1 MRKKRLNMTFGY
13 WLTIA
18 KYSGFQLEA
27 FSRPAVVGGVF
38 TPETLND
45 ITIGQLIQLS
55 ELSDDNESAYDICNI
70 LLGLKREKVSKARAV
85 DVVRFC
91 GWVMTEAER
100 INKLFKAT
108 HIEPTAE
115 ERQAGVDKLQFGLF
129 GMIDSYARR
138 MGIQNHDDVM
148 NVSWIKIYKCI
159 DMDNKI
165 TQYQRRL
172 NKVYERKM
180 QRK

>member
-1 MRKKRLNMTFGY
+1 MKADVKFKY
-13 WLTIA
+13 WLTVA
-18 KYSGFQLEA
+18 KYAGYKLEEY
-27 FSRPAVVGGVF
+27 SRPKMVGGKE
-38 TPETLND
+38 TPETLQE
-45 ITIGQLIQLS
+45 ITMGQLIELS
-55 ELSDDNESAYDICNI
+55 ELTDSNESLYAICRI
-70 LLGLKREKVSKARAV
+70 LLGLNREQVDEARAV

-91 GWVMTEAER
+91 GWCITEVER

-138 MGIQNHDDVM
+138 MGISNHDDVM